1 MPKTL
6 TDLSGI
12 NYLVVIKIGYVSIN
26 KRQIMTSPSREKTVS
41 RPLTPVMED
50 YLEAIFDLN
59 QNKKVVRVKD
69 IARRMDVK
77 MPTVSSM
84 LKTLNDRGLVHYEKY
99 EYIELTKSGTRVGKE
114 MRRRHE
120 VLNQF
125 LTEILK
131 VDTKVADEEACK
143 MEHALSAETLDRLMD
158 FMEFIQ
164 VCPRAGESW
173 FDHFEAFRKSGSD
186 PEKSRLQNG
195 TFLCSFKKKVGD

>member
-26 KRQIMTSPSREKTVS
+26 KRQIMTSPSREKTVT

-114 MRRRHE
+114 MHRRHE

-131 VDTKVADEEACK
+131 VDAKVADEEACK